1 MMENVNQCN
10 PVWVMLCQILFDNN
24 VKAKCYILITRP
36 ATTETKNYTKAVVVF
51 LSESFF
57 LIQTELDEYQYGKI
71 IV

>member
-10 PVWVMLCQILFDNN
+10 PVWVMLYQILFDNN

-57 LIQTELDEYQYGKI
+57 
-71 IV
+71 